1 MRTSHWAVLIA
12 AAGAVVV
19 ALPFV
24 IDAGSPLVA
33 LSPELVSILAVVAL
47 VACIWIA
54 AILVTFVRQ
63 PDGRLWKLML
73 LYLFLTDAGSLT
85 AAANPI
91 VWTVGWT
98 LVYARWGVLVH
109 VLLAFP
115 SGHLGSRL
123 DRVAVAISYAASV
136 GARLAVQALWDPH
149 FVPPCVTC
157 QNVFLIW
164 PNNDL
169 ADLIGRDT
177 QLAVP
182 LIGVVVLYAMYRH
195 WREAGPAA
203 RRALLPVVAT
213 ICLASVWLS
222 IYFVGA
228 SLGYGSPLDAVS
240 PFFIPLE
247 AIAPAGL
254 LLGILRTRL
263 GRGRV
268 AELMVELGRGVPT
281 GGLRDALA
289 RGLGDPTLQLG
300 FAGAAPGAYID
311 SRGQAIQLPIGA
323 TSRTVARIERDGE
336 PIAVI
341 VHDPVIDDE
350 DPGLVEAVASAARLA
365 IENERL
371 TAQVRE
377 QLEDVRASRA
387 RIAEAADVER
397 RRVERDLH
405 DGAQQRLVA
414 LAMRLQVARERG
426 EGASALLD
434 DATAELETAVRE
446 VRDLARGMH
455 PPILGEAG
463 LGAAVE
469 ALAERSPVAVH
480 LEATADRFAPH
491 LEAAAY
497 FVTSEALTNIARHAH
512 ATEAT
517 VRITRDSDCLVVRIA
532 DDGRGGA
539 DPSKG
544 SGLRGLVDRVA
555 AFGGRLTVTS
565 PSGGG
570 TVVTAEFPAGGEIE
584 HG

>member
-1 MRTSHWAVLIA
+1 MRMSRRVVLVA
-12 AAGAVVV
+12 AAGGVAV

-24 IDAGSPLVA
+24 TYATSPVVT
-33 LSPELVSILAVVAL
+33 LSPADISVLGAVAL
-47 VACIWIA
+47 VACIWLA
-54 AILVTFVRQ
+54 AILVAFVRQ
-63 PDGRLWKLML
+63 PDGALWKLML
-73 LYLFLTDAGSLT
+73 AYMFIRDTPALT
-85 AAANPI
+85 AVPGAL

-98 LVYARWGVLVH
+98 LVYARWGILVH

-115 SGHLGSRL
+115 SGHLHSRL
-123 DRVAVAISYAASV
+123 DRMVVGVTYAASV
-136 GARLAVQALWDPH
+136 GVRLVIQLMWDPH
-149 FVPPCVTC
+149 FVPPCPTC

-164 PNNDL
+164 PNNYL
-169 ADLIGRDT
+169 YDLIGRSANLT
-177 QLAVP
+177 VP
-182 LIGVVVLYAMYRH
+182 FIGLVVLYATYRH
-195 WREAGPAA
+195 WAEAGPAA

-213 ICLASVWLS
+213 VCLAYGWLS
-222 IYFVGA
+222 IYFVGQT
-228 SLGYGSPLDAVS
+228 LGYGTQLDAVG

-254 LLGILRTRL
+254 LFGILRTRL

-268 AELMVELGRGVPT
+268 AELMVELGRGIPA

-300 FAGAAPGAYID
+300 FAGAAAGGYID
-311 SRGQAIQLPIGA
+311 SRGQPMQVTIGSS
-323 TSRTVARIERDGE
+323 SRAVARIERDGE

-350 DPGLVEAVASAARLA
+350 DPGLVEAVATAARLA

-371 TAQVRE
+371 SAQVRE

-387 RIAEAADVER
+387 RIVEAADVER

-414 LAMRLQVARERG
+414 LAMRLQLARERG
-426 EGASALLD
+426 EGAASLLD
-434 DATAELETAVRE
+434 EATTELETAVRE

-455 PPILGEAG
+455 PPILDEAG

-480 LEATADRFAPH
+480 LEATQDRFAPH

-497 FVTSEALTNIARHAH
+497 FVVSEALTNIVRHAYASH
-512 ATEAT
+512 ATVT
-517 VRITRDSDCLVVRIA
+517 VVHEGGCLTIRVA
-532 DDGRGGA
+532 DDGRGNA
-539 DPSKG
+539 DPSRG
-544 SGLRGLVDRVA
+544 SGLRGLADRIA

-565 PSGGG
+565 PAGHG
-570 TVVTAEFPAGGEIE
+570 TVVTAELPLGGETE
-584 HG
+584 DA